1 MGADSVRANL
11 SSGPLAHLSRRSAVA
26 ELGTAEVR
34 WILPGQLDT
43 AMVEWFAR
51 FPAGLE
57 SREDAYLVD
66 PVLRGLSVKIRGNQ
80 MLEAKM
86 YHGSLGILDAAG
98 RARGR
103 IEAWQKWSFPFGPL
117 GPGSAGPPGW
127 TVISKKRRF
136 GRFRLA
142 GRRLVASP
150 PERTT
155 GRSCAVELTE
165 FCSGGQTQWSLGF
178 EATGPADSLCSTLQN
193 TAALVFADALPGDVE
208 LGLGQ
213 CQSYAEWLSRRRV
226 NAPRRSPDGDESR
239 ARQRRGQPRYAVA
252 RNNEPQSA
260 S

>member
-1 MGADSVRANL
+1 MGADSAARVNL
-11 SSGPLAHLSRRSAVA
+11 SPGPLAALSRRSAVA

-34 WILPGQLDT
+34 WILPGQLDA

-57 SREDAYLVD
+57 SRDDAYLVN
-66 PVLRGLSVKIRGNQ
+66 PLLRGLSVKIRGNQ
-80 MLEAKM
+80 MLETKV
-86 YHGSLGILDAAG
+86 YHGCLGILDAAG

-117 GPGSAGPPGW
+117 GPGSAGPPAW
-127 TVISKKRRF
+127 TVVSKKRRF
-136 GRFRLA
+136 SRFRLA
-142 GRRLVASP
+142 GRRLVATS
-150 PERTT
+150 PERAT

-165 FCSGGQTQWSLGF
+165 FRSGGQAQWSLGL
-178 EATGPADSLCSTLQN
+178 EATGPANSLRGTLQD

-213 CQSYAEWLSRRRV
+213 CQSYAEWLSRRR
-226 NAPRRSPDGDESR
+226 ADSPREDESGV
-239 ARQRRGQPRYAVA
+239 RQRQDQARYAVV
-252 RNNEPQSA
+252 RSNEPQST